1 MGQDRKFF
9 GSALTIAV
17 GSQPGLAAQNP
28 TSLLTADWGDLDCLY
43 DGHSSLPNIHFCHR
57 I

>member
-1 MGQDRKFF
+1 MLPDRKFF
-9 GSALTIAV
+9 GSALTIAI
-17 GSQPGLAAQNP
+17 GSQPGRAAQTP

-43 DGHSSLPNIHFCHR
+43 DGRSSLPNIYLSHR

>member
-9 GSALTIAV
+9 GSLLTITV
-17 GSQPGLAAQNP
+17 GSQPGLAQNP
-28 TSLLTADWGDLDCLY
+28 TSLMTADWGDLDCRY
-43 DGHSSLPNIHFCHR
+43 DGHSSLTNIHFCHR

>member
-9 GSALTIAV
+9 GSALMIAV
-17 GSQPGLAAQNP
+17 GSQPDLAQNP
-28 TSLLTADWGDLDCLY
+28 ASLLTADWGDLDCLY
-43 DGHSSLPNIHFCHR
+43 DGYSSLTNIDFCHR

>member
-17 GSQPGLAAQNP
+17 GSQPGLAQNP
-28 TSLLTADWGDLDCLY
+28 TSLLTADGGDLDCLY
-43 DGHSSLPNIHFCHR
+43 DGHSSLTNIHFCHR